1 MTIAAE
7 GAGNRLLRVAAFLVA
22 ASLIGACL
30 MRPTGLAA
38 QESSRSPIPSSSGQ
52 LIVVVSA
59 SSEADHGTIRR
70 FERET
75 GESGWKL
82 AGEPARVTLGRNG
95 LGLGIG
101 LHEIEATVDG
111 AGMPVK
117 REGDGKSP
125 AGVFRLSSAFGYA
138 PVEQMGEISIPYM
151 HVTDRLEC
159 VDDANSAW
167 YNQVVSRD
175 SVEDVDWQSSEQML
189 MDGIWYEKGI
199 VVDHN
204 TGPASPGAGSCIFL
218 HNWTGPTDTTSG
230 CTAMDP
236 AILTGIVQWID
247 ASRDPVLVQLTEQMY
262 GDYRAAWGLPD
273 LSALDD

>member
-1 MTIAAE
+1 VTIVAE
-7 GAGNRLLRVAAFLVA
+7 GTGNRNIRVAAFLA
-22 ASLIGACL
+22 AAFPIGACL
-30 MRPTGLAA
+30 TVPTGLAA
-38 QESSRSPIPSSSGQ
+38 QESSRSPIPGSSSQ

-59 SSEADHGTIRR
+59 SFDADHGTLHR
-70 FERET
+70 FERE
-75 GESGWKL
+75 
-82 AGEPARVTLGRNG
+82 AGKPAWRMAGGPARVTLGRNG

-101 LHEIEATVDG
+101 LHEIGASGDG
-111 AGMPVK
+111 AGLPVK

-138 PVEQMGEISIPYM
+138 PAEQMQELSIPYT
-151 HVTDRLEC
+151 HVTEQLEC

-167 YNQVVSRD
+167 YNQVVSRGA
-175 SVEDVDWQSSEQML
+175 VEDVDWQSSEQML
-189 MDGIWYEKGI
+189 MDGIWYEQGI

-236 AILTGIVQWID
+236 AILTGIVRWID
-247 ASRDPVLVQLTEQMY
+247 ASRDPILVQFTEQMY
-262 GDYRAAWGLPD
+262 GDYKAAWGLPD